1 MRCRR
6 THMLGH
12 RDLSHSTV
20 VQEQDRIRGFEGRR
34 GQQAHS
40 QMLVS
45 SVGEDRAVLLG
56 FAMMAFS
63 VLMFFVA
70 SVTTVKHFVNSNW
83 VQEASCVLVQAEVL
97 KDWVD
102 CRGVSTVP
110 CLRVMVNL
118 MGSNQSAFLHF
129 DEDSVPLAP
138 ECFYMPKCQMDRA
151 HHQAEVQ
158 ELKQIFDIQ
167 LGNATSCFTDHTK
180 HPGGAILTRKYT
192 LKKALFALLWPCLM
206 LCGGALL
213 VGLVK
218 LTQCLAHLSSEMCSE
233 TASSRLTS
241 KSTQG
246 KMY

>member
-1 MRCRR
+1 MCKTDTEICPTALWCRSR
-6 THMLGH
+6 TG
-12 RDLSHSTV
+12 S
-20 VQEQDRIRGFEGRR
+20 EGLK
-34 GQQAHS
+34 G
-40 QMLVS
+40 
-45 SVGEDRAVLLG
+45 DRAVLLG

-70 SVTTVKHFVNSNW
+70 SVTTVKHFVNRYIA
-83 VQEASCVLVQAEVL
+83 VCCTVEERMSC
-97 KDWVD
+97 DTD
-102 CRGVSTVP
+102 CLTTYTLTIYLSIHTNVWQGVSTVP

-129 DEDSVPLAP
+129 DEDSKMIPAP
-138 ECFYMPKCQMDRA
+138 YLLFQCFYMPKCQMDRA

-233 TASSRLTS
+233 TKRERPFG
-241 KSTQG
+241 ST
-246 KMY
+246 